1 MPEALRAESTMQLPM
16 DGRRRVFS
24 GAPTLR
30 RQSVR
35 VYKGCR
41 VLFLK
46 ECEGLS
52 WCFVRVRGYL
62 RKYAATSVLPCAMA
76 LLSAVRP
83 QLRQGEEM

>member
-1 MPEALRAESTMQLPM
+1 MQLPM

-35 VYKGCR
+35 IYKSCR

-52 WCFVRVRGYL
+52 WCCVCEGDL
-62 RKYAATSVLPCAMA
+62 RKYAATSVFPFAIA